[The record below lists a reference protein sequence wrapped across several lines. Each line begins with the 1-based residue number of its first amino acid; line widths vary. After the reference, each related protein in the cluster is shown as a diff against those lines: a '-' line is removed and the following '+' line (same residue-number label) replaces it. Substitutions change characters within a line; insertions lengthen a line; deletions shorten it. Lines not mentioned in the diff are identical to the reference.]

1 MADFHRMREACAE
14 AKGGRIEERAGIKR
28 HAEAHHAHTGTHGK
42 HHSKP
47 DKRAGYADGGSVD
60 GGASPKRADRHGKG
74 KGKGPHVSVNVMIPP
89 AQQASPQA
97 VPVPVPARPP
107 VPGAGGPPMGAMP
120 PRPMGPPGMPPGG
133 APGMPPPGMRPPG
146 MKRGGRMMMDAGRR
160 QRRGADREVDRP
172 EARDAGGGV
181 KLDLDPDSWAPRK
194 GGNAASST
202 RPLTY
207 TEQTVMG
214 RLRGVLQDRADKVA
228 GTLTQGTLIT
238 IEQYREAVGE
248 LRGLTTAMTAI
259 LDAEREAS
267 GEGDAAE
274 KKEPLYSV

>member
-1 MADFHRMREACAE
+1 MNATQPTPRFRVSDMPGWPWPDWAEVFH
-14 AKGGRIEERAGIKR
+14 
-28 HAEAHHAHTGTHGK
+28 
-42 HHSKP
+42 
-47 DKRAGYADGGSVD
+47 
-60 GGASPKRADRHGKG
+60 
-74 KGKGPHVSVNVMIPP
+74 
-89 AQQASPQA
+89 
-97 VPVPVPARPP
+97 
-107 VPGAGGPPMGAMP
+107 
-120 PRPMGPPGMPPGG
+120 
-133 APGMPPPGMRPPG
+133 
-146 MKRGGRMMMDAGRR
+146 
-160 QRRGADREVDRP
+160 
-172 EARDAGGGV
+172 V